1 MDENER
7 AASIIGERFLGSAHI
22 SKVCAEAI
30 GFDPREAIKR
40 LSAVKPR
47 LILPVNIPSQA

>member
-47 LILPVNIPSQA
+47 LILPVNIPWQA